1 MKRLVQL
8 AMPAL
13 ALLIALPVGAEVY
26 KWKDKDGK
34 VHFSDIRPNQE
45 NVTPLNSRPQ
55 PLAVDKDSS
64 AEEEGENAAQAGE
77 AGEKSEGSAPETSAV
92 PKAAPPKSIAE
103 RDLEF
108 RQRRAARAE
117 AEAKAEKENDRA
129 TRRAGECERAR
140 NQFKALT
147 SGQRIARPTADGGRA
162 FLTDDERNAEIS
174 RTRELVDA
182 FCDGD

>member
-8 AMPAL
+8 AVPVL
-13 ALLIALPVGAEVY
+13 ALLAALPTSAEVY

-34 VHFSDIRPNQE
+34 IHFSDMRPNQE
-45 NVTPLNSRPQ
+45 NVTPLNTRSQ

-64 AEEEGENAAQAGE
+64 AGEEGENTAQAGE
-77 AGEKSEGSAPETSAV
+77 TGEKPEGTASGASAV
-92 PKAAPPKSIAE
+92 PKTAPPKSIAE
-103 RDLEF
+103 RELEF
-108 RQRRAARAE
+108 RQRRAAKAE
-117 AEAKAEKENDRA
+117 AEAKAEKENDQA